1 MKKLVSCMLAA
12 AMLLNLLLIA
22 LPVAADAVYS
32 VDFSAYDTID
42 AVDGWKGT
50 STDYVA
56 VQMCGDGLQLLQTAT
71 KLLNDEGTRNTAT
84 SGSVY
89 GGITATLETDEANR
103 TVLTAEQLRGAYD
116 INIRYKANV
125 DRLDTYEKEDG
136 SSVPIEGYYNL
147 TLGTMSNPAN
157 PSNLSAN
164 TLYLRINPKNVQVLN
179 QFSQTQSTMS
189 PSAISA
195 DNLNGAEHTITISI
209 DTERQTQTVMLDND
223 AETISSGAFGA
234 ARDYVNGLVITGMER
249 MNTGAYFTFQGGVCY
264 PAFVR
269 QRNAGNFKPAAC
281 KACGRCKRQ

>member
-12 AMLLNLLLIA
+12 AMLLNLFLIA

-32 VDFSAYDTID
+32 VDFSAYDTIE

-89 GGITATLETDEANR
+89 GGITAALETDEANR
-103 TVLTAEQLRGAYD
+103 TVLTTEQLRGAYD

-136 SSVPIEGYYNL
+136 VEVYVTYEVLEDI
-147 TLGTMSNPAN
+147 GTNEK
-157 PSNLSAN
+157 
-164 TLYLRINPKNVQVLN
+164 IV
-179 QFSQTQSTMS
+179 F
-189 PSAISA
+189 
-195 DNLNGAEHTITISI
+195 
-209 DTERQTQTVMLDND
+209 
-223 AETISSGAFGA
+223 
-234 ARDYVNGLVITGMER
+234 
-249 MNTGAYFTFQGGVCY
+249 
-264 PAFVR
+264 
-269 QRNAGNFKPAAC
+269 
-281 KACGRCKRQ
+281 